1 MMKKPGDRI
10 AVLLT
15 LVFVLIAPYVQ
26 PPWFLAIIVILF
38 SMVLFLIRNTK
49 YLALAMIPIAAL
61 YGLGFLPLLVFSCT
75 LTILVVGELAFR
87 WSGEKLYSYLM
98 YIAAA
103 LIGCTLVMFYLGR
116 QSPLVILFGVIV
128 AVLLKAI
135 LKEREDAM
143 MIEALG
149 IAMTMYLVYEL
160 NYQADIALI
169 ALAVVI
175 AFSFGYFAFRMKTA
189 DVTGIFSAALIG
201 IILIVFADVSW
212 FLIVLLFFILGSVAT
227 RYRYDYKI
235 KMGVEQSHGGARGY
249 LNVFA
254 NGSVSAAAA
263 VLWGITGQ
271 PVFLALFVG
280 SVATAAGDTMASEIG
295 VTGGQP
301 YMITNFRRVPPGT
314 NGGVTLL
321 GEVIALAG
329 SVIVS
334 IVAFLLGVIDLPLV
348 VVCSIAGIVGTNIDS
363 LVGALLEN
371 RGIVGN
377 AGTNFIATAGGGLFA
392 MALFALL

>member
-1 MMKKPGDRI
+1 MNNPGDRI

-75 LTILVVGELAFR
+75 LTILVMGELAFR

-175 AFSFGYFAFRMKTA
+175 AFSFGYFAFRLKTA
-189 DVTGIFSAALIG
+189 DVTGLFSAALIG

-254 NGSVSAAAA
+254 NVSVSAAAA

-314 NGGVTLL
+314 NGGITLL
-321 GEVIALAG
+321 GEVIALA
-329 SVIVS
+329 SAVIVS
-334 IVAFLLGVIDLPLV
+334 LVAFLLGVIDLPLV
-348 VVCSIAGIVGTNIDS
+348 VICSIAGIVGTNIDS

-371 RGIVGN
+371 RGFVGN

-392 MALFALL
+392 MVLFVLL

>member
-1 MMKKPGDRI
+1 MMNNPGDRI

-49 YLALAMIPIAAL
+49 YLAMAMIPIAAL

-75 LTILVVGELAFR
+75 LTILVMGELAFR

-263 VLWGITGQ
+263 VLWGITAQ

-301 YMITNFRRVPPGT
+301 YMITNLKRVPAGT

-321 GEVIALAG
+321 GETIALGG
-329 SVIVS
+329 SVIIS

-348 VVCSIAGIVGTNIDS
+348 VICSIAGIVGTNIDS

-371 RGIVGN
+371 RGIIGN

-392 MALFALL
+392 MALFTLL

>member
-1 MMKKPGDRI
+1 
-10 AVLLT
+10 
-15 LVFVLIAPYVQ
+15 
-26 PPWFLAIIVILF
+26 
-38 SMVLFLIRNTK
+38 MVLFLIRKTK
-49 YLALAMIPIAAL
+49 FLAIAMIPIAGL

-98 YIAAA
+98 YIGAA

-175 AFSFGYFAFRMKTA
+175 AFSFGYFAFRLKTA
-189 DVTGIFSAALIG
+189 DVTGLFSAALIG
-201 IILIVFADVSW
+201 VILIVFADVSW
-212 FLIVLLFFILGSVAT
+212 FLIVLLFFILGSVST
-227 RYRYDYKI
+227 RYRYEYKI
-235 KMGVEQSHGGARGY
+235 NMGVEQSHGGARGY

-254 NGSVSAAAA
+254 NGTVSAAAA
-263 VLWGITGQ
+263 VLWGVTGH

-280 SVATAAGDTMASEIG
+280 SIATAAGDTMASEIG

-301 YMITNFRRVPPGT
+301 YMITNLKRVPPGT
-314 NGGVTLL
+314 NGGITLL
-321 GEVIALAG
+321 GEMIALAG

-334 IVAFLLGVIDLPLV
+334 LVAFLLGVIDLPLV
-348 VVCSIAGIVGTNIDS
+348 VICSIAGIVGTNIDS
-363 LVGALLEN
+363 LVGAILEN

-392 MALFALL
+392 MVLFAAM

>member
-1 MMKKPGDRI
+1 MNNPGDRI

-49 YLALAMIPIAAL
+49 YLAMAMIPIAAL

-75 LTILVVGELAFR
+75 LTILVMGELAFR

-263 VLWGITGQ
+263 VLWGITAQ

-301 YMITNFRRVPPGT
+301 YMITNLKRVPAGT

-321 GEVIALAG
+321 GETIALGG
-329 SVIVS
+329 SVIIS

-348 VVCSIAGIVGTNIDS
+348 VICSIAGIVGTNIDS

-392 MALFALL
+392 MALYAAV

>member
-1 MMKKPGDRI
+1 MNNPGDRI

-75 LTILVVGELAFR
+75 LTILVMGELAFR

-175 AFSFGYFAFRMKTA
+175 AFSFGYFAFRLKTA
-189 DVTGIFSAALIG
+189 DVTGLFSAALIG

-314 NGGVTLL
+314 NGGITLL

-329 SVIVS
+329 AVIVS
-334 IVAFLLGVIDLPLV
+334 LVAFLLGVIDLPLV
-348 VVCSIAGIVGTNIDS
+348 VICSIAGIVGTNIDS

-371 RGIVGN
+371 RGFVGN

-392 MALFALL
+392 MVLFALL